1 MPSMFFS
8 NVNLCQLD
16 HSEMSNSQ
24 NLSPSCATFHCMCAK
39 SSEVLAPPSS
49 TVSFCLPEY
58 AALFHWLVLS
68 DVMLARLTGGAVDA
82 AVISTSNLEQIQQHY
97 VGLLNLIKKEMHD
110 LKSELQRLIW
120 HGLSILERLN
130 PTTRNLTRDYRDL
143 NSVKW
148 SKGGFRV
155 VRAGAKTKHS
165 GCVCIVYGT
174 D

>member
-24 NLSPSCATFHCMCAK
+24 NFSPSCATYHCMCAK
-39 SSEVLAPPSS
+39 SSEFLAPP
-49 TVSFCLPEY
+49 
-58 AALFHWLVLS
+58 LFHRLVLS
-68 DVMLARLTGGAVDA
+68 DAMLARHTGGAVDA
-82 AVISTSNLEQIQQHY
+82 AVISTLNLEQIQQHY

-165 GCVCIVYGT
+165 GSVCIVYVT